1 MYRLSLPFAL
11 IVNDM
16 PLGQLQ
22 SVIKSSKE
30 TDVEC
35 NLIGYRLNSVCIQQL

>member
-16 PLGQLQ
+16 PLGPLQ

-30 TDVEC
+30 TD
-35 NLIGYRLNSVCIQQL
+35 GLNAI

>member
-30 TDVEC
+30 TLEKFVQ
-35 NLIGYRLNSVCIQQL
+35 LQVGLCINGVS